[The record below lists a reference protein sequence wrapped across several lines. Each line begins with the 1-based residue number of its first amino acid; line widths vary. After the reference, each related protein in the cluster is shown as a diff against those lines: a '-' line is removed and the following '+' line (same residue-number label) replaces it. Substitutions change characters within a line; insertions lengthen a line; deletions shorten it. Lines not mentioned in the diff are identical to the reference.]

1 MNRRSK
7 SYPSGELTAPLI
19 SKYCCFVAGKRE
31 DQRKQNEILWAWT
44 RRTIKVRIGLK
55 FWV

>member
-1 MNRRSK
+1 MNRKSK